1 MIFRTVAV
9 GVTLLIASASIA
21 APAAAAANPEI
32 WNWGSIYSSDKA
44 GKAKGKVVLDRPGFV
59 VNGKLYDFPGRSG
72 CSWLKFRWVKDD
84 GGRGAKTFRNCSGT
98 KPLQFS
104 FPTGYMLSIE
114 GRVCRGTAVKVT
126 GKCSGWDGVWS
137 QGG

>member
-32 WNWGSIYSSDKA
+32 WNWGSIYSADKA

-59 VNGKLYDFPGRSG
+59 VSGKLYDFPGRSG

-84 GGRGAKTFRNCSGT
+84 GGRGAKAFHNCSGT
-98 KPLQFS
+98 KPLKFS

-114 GRVCRGTAVKVT
+114 GRVCRGTAVKAT